1 MSCCPRWAVSA
12 GPCRY
17 HVFAETLPAI
27 RLEDDPVID
36 SLTPHKLFRRE
47 FLDRHQLRFPEGRR
61 RLEDHLFVVAC
72 YLRAETISIYADYT
86 CYVHIRRQDSANAGF
101 RRIDWAGYFDNLAE
115 ALDEV
120 IAHTEPG
127 PLRSSLFR
135 RWLQVEMVNRLSGER
150 RLRLDDEEAVELFN
164 HAHRIATAYFDQSVV
179 ELMFPASQLVGR
191 AIIAGEADE
200 VRRLAEQT
208 ARWAV
213 YPLLLQAGWVDG
225 VLQISG
231 TVELSDEPPPEPG
244 YHLSEVGP
252 HPSAGPGRGSG
263 RRAARLSLP
272 AVGRAAVHRP
282 VRRHRPLS

>member
-1 MSCCPRWAVSA
+1 M
-12 GPCRY
+12 
-17 HVFAETLPAI
+17 
-27 RLEDDPVID
+27 
-36 SLTPHKLFRRE
+36 
-47 FLDRHQLRFPEGRR
+47 
-61 RLEDHLFVVAC
+61 
-72 YLRAETISIYADYT
+72 
-86 CYVHIRRQDSANAGF
+86 
-101 RRIDWAGYFDNLAE
+101 
-115 ALDEV
+115 

-150 RLRLDDEEAVELFN
+150 RLRLDDDEAVELFN
-164 HAHRIATAYFDQSVV
+164 HAHRIAAAYFDESVV

-231 TVELSDEPPPEPG
+231 TVELSDEPPPEPR
-244 YHLSEVGP
+244 
-252 HPSAGPGRGSG
+252 PSA
-263 RRAARLSLP
+263 
-272 AVGRAAVHRP
+272 
-282 VRRHRPLS
+282 RRHRPARRRAWAEGRVDELPDSSLPAGRSSSGSSPCSVIPTPG